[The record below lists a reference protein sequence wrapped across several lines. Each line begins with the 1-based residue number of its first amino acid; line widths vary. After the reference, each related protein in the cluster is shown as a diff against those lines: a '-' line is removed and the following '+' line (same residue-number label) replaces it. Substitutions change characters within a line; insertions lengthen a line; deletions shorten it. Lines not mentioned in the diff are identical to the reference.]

1 MLVSFDFIM
10 NAISLARKV
19 VRGFPY
25 LIKEGRACVSNH
37 TPFFIAKPRVVHLW
51 RSAPCNGSCIMCDF
65 GFRKGE
71 ERKALFQSPLT
82 DEMIPKLLV
91 QIHEL
96 GGSGTL
102 VSYMGGEPLLSH
114 RLMDWLDQANRL
126 GLDFRF
132 TTNGYNVNQEIARR
146 LVAANLFNIGV
157 SLESLDA
164 AINEIIRPIPQGTQ
178 KTIQAIELLLEEKRR
193 VQGRLSINI
202 KTTLTNVNLESII
215 EIVKRW
221 GKVDGVVVTTQVFEA
236 INGMPNEIREKL
248 WIKDVSRIETVVR
261 ELKQL
266 RAQGYNL
273 NADDRALDDFVNLY
287 RGDSGHKSTM
297 HERKVAR
304 GNKPACYVGTENL
317 YISQGNVQLCPS
329 FPVLG
334 SVLGNGPSLKEI
346 WHSDR
351 AMKMRADMKKC
362 RILCTLSCTRQ
373 LPFFLKVKTF
383 LKM

>member
-1 MLVSFDFIM
+1 M

-25 LIKEGRACVSNH
+25 LVKEGRAYVSNH
-37 TPFFIAKPRVVHLW
+37 TPLFIAKPRVVHLW
-51 RSAPCNGSCIMCDF
+51 RYAPCNGRCIMCDF

-71 ERKALFQSPLT
+71 DWKALFTSPLT

-91 QIHEL
+91 QIHAL
-96 GGSGTL
+96 GGRGTM

-132 TTNGYNVNQEIARR
+132 TSNGYNVNPETARR
-146 LVAANLFNIGV
+146 LVAANLFNIGI

-164 AINEIIRPIPQGTQ
+164 SINEIIRPIPQGTQ

-215 EIVKRW
+215 DIVKRW
-221 GKVDGVVVTTQVFEA
+221 GKVDGVVVTPQLFEA
-236 INGMPNEIREKL
+236 VNGMPDEIKEQL
-248 WIKDVSRIETVVR
+248 WIKDVARIEAVVR

-273 NADDRALDDFVNLY
+273 NADDRTLDDFVSLY
-287 RGDSGHKSTM
+287 RCDSGHKSTI
-297 HERKVAR
+297 HQRTVAVTDR
-304 GNKPACYVGTENL
+304 PACYVGTENL

-329 FPVLG
+329 FPSLG
-334 SVLGNGPSLKEI
+334 SVLEDGPSLKEM
-346 WHSDR
+346 WYSDR
-351 AMKMRADMKKC
+351 ARKMRADMKKC
-362 RILCTLSCTRQ
+362 RILCTLSCTRR